1 MAIRIIKEPDISLTQ
16 TEYERLLRKW
26 ESEQQYT
33 TAPTSFET
41 WLRSHQQAARP
52 GRAVDA
58 LRDAFDALIEPKGG
72 SDA

>member
-1 MAIRIIKEPDISLTQ
+1 MSIRVIDEPDILLTRS
-16 TEYERLLRKW
+16 EYERLRREW

-52 GRAVDA
+52 GRAGDAIRDA
-58 LRDAFDALIEPKGG
+58 LAAKGG
-72 SDA
+72 A